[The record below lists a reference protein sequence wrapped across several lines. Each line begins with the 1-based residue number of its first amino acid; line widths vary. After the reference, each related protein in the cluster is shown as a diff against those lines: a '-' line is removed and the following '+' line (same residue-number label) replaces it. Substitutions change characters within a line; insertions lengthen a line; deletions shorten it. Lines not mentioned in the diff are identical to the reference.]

1 MKGFIV
7 FLICIAWLWGLYYG
21 YTLLVT
27 KSLKSAPKQ
36 EKSLDQPRQE
46 NDQRQKRQDSLQQQ
60 RKLMRDRQQ
69 TLRDYQNR

>member
-36 EKSLDQPRQE
+36 EKSLDQTRQE
-46 NDQRQKRQDSLQQQ
+46 NDQLQKRQDSLQQQ
-60 RKLMRDRQQ
+60 RKLIPNPPQ
-69 TLRDYQNR
+69 TPPHY